1 MGSIHNF
8 HFWHSEPPPTLIPG
22 DNNRHEGREGME
34 LTSWLALAAICVMGA
49 ISPGPSLALIIR
61 NTVQGGQGHGVAT
74 ALGHGL
80 GVGIYALITAL
91 GLAIL
96 ITQTPL
102 LFDLIRYGGAA
113 FLAWLGI
120 KALLARP
127 AGGEAG
133 NEEGHPPRG
142 RQGAFEGFMV
152 AFLNPQL
159 AIFFIALFSQ
169 FVHADTGW
177 REGGIMMLTAGGID
191 ALWYVLVALVLSRGP
206 VLAWLKA
213 KSTVIDKVSGLVL
226 LGLALKVVI

>member
-1 MGSIHNF
+1 
-8 HFWHSEPPPTLIPG
+8 
-22 DNNRHEGREGME
+22 ME
-34 LTSWLALAAICVMGA
+34 MTSWLALAAICVMGA

-91 GLAIL
+91 GLSVL

-120 KALLARP
+120 KALLAKP
-127 AGGEAG
+127 ASGDAADEAV
-133 NEEGHPPRG
+133 HDARG

-177 REGGIMMLTAGGID
+177 REGSIMMLTAGGID

-213 KSTVIDKVSGLVL
+213 KSFVIDKISGLVL

>member
-1 MGSIHNF
+1 
-8 HFWHSEPPPTLIPG
+8 
-22 DNNRHEGREGME
+22 ME
-34 LTSWLALAAICVMGA
+34 MTSWLALAAICVMGA

-91 GLAIL
+91 GLSVL

-120 KALLARP
+120 KALLAKP
-127 AGGEAG
+127 ASGDSADETVHGA
-133 NEEGHPPRG
+133 RG
-142 RQGAFEGFMV
+142 RQGALEGLMV

-177 REGGIMMLTAGGID
+177 REGSIMMLTAGGID

-206 VLAWLKA
+206 VLAWLRA
-213 KSTVIDKVSGLVL
+213 KSFVIDKISGLVL

>member
-1 MGSIHNF
+1 
-8 HFWHSEPPPTLIPG
+8 
-22 DNNRHEGREGME
+22 ME

-91 GLAIL
+91 GLSVL

-102 LFDLIRYGGAA
+102 LFDIIRYVGAA

-120 KALLARP
+120 KALLAKP
-127 AGGEAG
+127 ASGAV
-133 NEEGHPPRG
+133 EEESHGLRG

-191 ALWYVLVALVLSRGP
+191 AVWYVLVALVLSRGP

-213 KSTVIDKVSGLVL
+213 KSFVIDKLSGLVL

>member
-1 MGSIHNF
+1 
-8 HFWHSEPPPTLIPG
+8 
-22 DNNRHEGREGME
+22 ME

-80 GVGIYALITAL
+80 GVGIYALNTAL

-102 LFDLIRYGGAA
+102 LYDLIRYGGAA

-133 NEEGHPPRG
+133 KEEGHPPRG

-177 REGGIMMLTAGGID
+177 REGGIMMMTAGGID

>member
-1 MGSIHNF
+1 
-8 HFWHSEPPPTLIPG
+8 
-22 DNNRHEGREGME
+22 ME
-34 LTSWLALAAICVMGA
+34 MTSWLALAAICVMGA

-80 GVGIYALITAL
+80 GVVIYALITAL
-91 GLAIL
+91 GLSVL

-120 KALLARP
+120 KALLAKP
-127 AGGEAG
+127 ASGDSADETVHGA
-133 NEEGHPPRG
+133 RG

-177 REGGIMMLTAGGID
+177 REGSIMMLTAGGID

-213 KSTVIDKVSGLVL
+213 KSFVIDKISGLVL

>member
-1 MGSIHNF
+1 MCSIPNF
-8 HFWHSEPPPTLIPG
+8 HFWHNQGPFTLSADIHLPLETR
-22 DNNRHEGREGME
+22 NTME

-74 ALGHGL
+74 ALGHGF

-102 LFDLIRYGGAA
+102 LFDVIRYGGAA
-113 FLAWLGI
+113 FLAWLGV
-120 KALLARP
+120 KALLAKP
-127 AGGEAG
+127 AKGEAS
-133 NEEGHPPRG
+133 EEVHQLRG

-159 AIFFIALFSQ
+159 AVFFIALFSQ

-191 ALWYVLVALVLSRGP
+191 AVWYVLVALVLSRGP

-213 KSTVIDKVSGLVL
+213 KSFVIDKVSGLVL
-226 LGLALKVVI
+226 LGLALKVVL

>member
-1 MGSIHNF
+1 
-8 HFWHSEPPPTLIPG
+8 
-22 DNNRHEGREGME
+22 ME
-34 LTSWLALAAICVMGA
+34 FTSWLALAAICVMGA

-61 NTVQGGQGHGVAT
+61 NTVQGGQGHGTAT

-91 GLAIL
+91 GLSVL

-120 KALLARP
+120 KALLANP
-127 AGGEAG
+127 ASGSA
-133 NEEGHPPRG
+133 EETVHALRG
-142 RQGAFEGFMV
+142 RQGMLEGFMV

-159 AIFFIALFSQ
+159 AIFFVALFSQ

-191 ALWYVLVALVLSRGP
+191 ALWYVLVALLLSRGP
-206 VLAWLKA
+206 VLSWLKA
-213 KSTVIDKVSGLVL
+213 KSAVIDKISGLVL
-226 LGLALKVVI
+226 LGLALKVVL

>member
-1 MGSIHNF
+1 
-8 HFWHSEPPPTLIPG
+8 
-22 DNNRHEGREGME
+22 ME

-61 NTVQGGQGHGVAT
+61 NTVQGGQGHGVVT

-113 FLAWLGI
+113 FLAWLGV
-120 KALLARP
+120 KALLAKP
-127 AGGEAG
+127 AGGETG
-133 NEEGHPPRG
+133 SEEGHPPRG

-177 REGGIMMLTAGGID
+177 WEGSIRMLTARGID

-213 KSTVIDKVSGLVL
+213 KSFVIDKISGLVL

>member
-1 MGSIHNF
+1 
-8 HFWHSEPPPTLIPG
+8 
-22 DNNRHEGREGME
+22 ME

-74 ALGHGL
+74 ALGHGF

-102 LFDLIRYGGAA
+102 LFDVIRYGGAA
-113 FLAWLGI
+113 FLAWLGV
-120 KALLARP
+120 KALLAKP
-127 AGGEAG
+127 AKGEAS
-133 NEEGHPPRG
+133 EEVHQLRG

-159 AIFFIALFSQ
+159 AVFFIALFSQ

-191 ALWYVLVALVLSRGP
+191 AVWYVLVALVLSRDP

-213 KSTVIDKVSGLVL
+213 KSFVIDKVSGLVL
-226 LGLALKVVI
+226 LGLALKVVL

>member
-1 MGSIHNF
+1 
-8 HFWHSEPPPTLIPG
+8 
-22 DNNRHEGREGME
+22 ME

-61 NTVQGGQGHGVAT
+61 NTVQGGQGHGVVT

-91 GLAIL
+91 GLSVL

-102 LFDLIRYGGAA
+102 LFDIIRYVGAA

-120 KALLARP
+120 KALLAKP
-127 AGGEAG
+127 AKGEVS
-133 NEEGHPPRG
+133 EEVHQLRG

-213 KSTVIDKVSGLVL
+213 KSFLIDKLSGLVL

>member
-1 MGSIHNF
+1 
-8 HFWHSEPPPTLIPG
+8 
-22 DNNRHEGREGME
+22 ME

-102 LFDLIRYGGAA
+102 LFDVIRYGGAA
-113 FLAWLGI
+113 FLAWLGV
-120 KALLARP
+120 KALLAKP
-127 AGGEAG
+127 AKGEASQ
-133 NEEGHPPRG
+133 EVHQLRG

-159 AIFFIALFSQ
+159 AVFFIALFSQ

-191 ALWYVLVALVLSRGP
+191 AVWYVLVALVLSRGP

-213 KSTVIDKVSGLVL
+213 KSFVIDKVSGLVL
-226 LGLALKVVI
+226 LGLALKVVL

>member
-1 MGSIHNF
+1 
-8 HFWHSEPPPTLIPG
+8 
-22 DNNRHEGREGME
+22 ME

-74 ALGHGL
+74 ALGHGF

-102 LFDLIRYGGAA
+102 LFDVIRYGGAA
-113 FLAWLGI
+113 FLAWLGV
-120 KALLARP
+120 KALLAKP
-127 AGGEAG
+127 AKGEAS
-133 NEEGHPPRG
+133 EEVHQLRG

-159 AIFFIALFSQ
+159 AVFFIALFSQ

-191 ALWYVLVALVLSRGP
+191 AMWYVLVALVLSRGP

-213 KSTVIDKVSGLVL
+213 KSFVIDKVSGLVL
-226 LGLALKVVI
+226 LGLALKVVL

>member
-1 MGSIHNF
+1 MGSIPNF
-8 HFWHSEPPPTLIPG
+8 RFWHNQGSFTLSADIHLPLETR
-22 DNNRHEGREGME
+22 NTME

-74 ALGHGL
+74 ALGHGF

-102 LFDLIRYGGAA
+102 LFDVIRYGGAA
-113 FLAWLGI
+113 FLAWLGV
-120 KALLARP
+120 KALLAKP
-127 AGGEAG
+127 AKGEAS
-133 NEEGHPPRG
+133 EEVHQLRG

-159 AIFFIALFSQ
+159 AVFFIALFSQ

-191 ALWYVLVALVLSRGP
+191 AVWYVLVALVLSRGP

-213 KSTVIDKVSGLVL
+213 KSFVIDKVSGLVL
-226 LGLALKVVI
+226 LGLALKVVL

>member
-1 MGSIHNF
+1 
-8 HFWHSEPPPTLIPG
+8 
-22 DNNRHEGREGME
+22 ME

-127 AGGEAG
+127 VGGEAG
-133 NEEGHPPRG
+133 KEEGHPPRG

>member
-1 MGSIHNF
+1 
-8 HFWHSEPPPTLIPG
+8 
-22 DNNRHEGREGME
+22 ME

-74 ALGHGL
+74 ALGHGF

-102 LFDLIRYGGAA
+102 LFDVIRYGGAA
-113 FLAWLGI
+113 FLAWLGV
-120 KALLARP
+120 KALLAKP
-127 AGGEAG
+127 AKGEAS
-133 NEEGHPPRG
+133 EEVHQLRG

-159 AIFFIALFSQ
+159 AVFFIALFSQ

-191 ALWYVLVALVLSRGP
+191 AVWYVLVALVLSRGP

-213 KSTVIDKVSGLVL
+213 KSFVIDKVSGLVL
-226 LGLALKVVI
+226 LGLALKVVL

>member
-1 MGSIHNF
+1 
-8 HFWHSEPPPTLIPG
+8 
-22 DNNRHEGREGME
+22 ME

-102 LFDLIRYGGAA
+102 LFDVIRYGGAA
-113 FLAWLGI
+113 FLAWLGV
-120 KALLARP
+120 KALLAKP
-127 AGGEAG
+127 AKGEAS
-133 NEEGHPPRG
+133 EEVHQLRG

-159 AIFFIALFSQ
+159 AVFFIALFSQ

-191 ALWYVLVALVLSRGP
+191 AVWYVLVALMLSRGP

-213 KSTVIDKVSGLVL
+213 KSFVIDKVSGLVL
-226 LGLALKVVI
+226 LGLALKVVL

>member
-1 MGSIHNF
+1 
-8 HFWHSEPPPTLIPG
+8 
-22 DNNRHEGREGME
+22 ME

-91 GLAIL
+91 GLAVL

-102 LFDLIRYGGAA
+102 LFDIIRYGGAA

-120 KALLARP
+120 KALLAKP
-127 AGGEAG
+127 ASGVGE
-133 NEEGHPPRG
+133 EEIHGLKG

-213 KSTVIDKVSGLVL
+213 KSFLIDKLSGLVL

>member
-1 MGSIHNF
+1 
-8 HFWHSEPPPTLIPG
+8 
-22 DNNRHEGREGME
+22 ME
-34 LTSWLALAAICVMGA
+34 MTSWLALAAICVMGA

-91 GLAIL
+91 GLSVL

-120 KALLARP
+120 KALLAKP
-127 AGGEAG
+127 ASGDSADETVHGA
-133 NEEGHPPRG
+133 RG

-177 REGGIMMLTAGGID
+177 REGSIMMLTAGGID

-213 KSTVIDKVSGLVL
+213 KSFVIDKVSGLVL
-226 LGLALKVVI
+226 LGLALKVVL

>member
-1 MGSIHNF
+1 
-8 HFWHSEPPPTLIPG
+8 
-22 DNNRHEGREGME
+22 ME
-34 LTSWLALAAICVMGA
+34 MTSWLALAAICAMGA

-61 NTVQGGQGHGVAT
+61 NTVQGGQRHGVAT

-80 GVGIYALITAL
+80 GVGICALITAL
-91 GLAIL
+91 GLSLL

-113 FLAWLGI
+113 FLAWLGV

-127 AGGEAG
+127 ASGDAA
-133 NEEGHPPRG
+133 NETVHGARG

-177 REGGIMMLTAGGID
+177 REGSIMMLTAVGID

-213 KSTVIDKVSGLVL
+213 KSFVVDKISGLVL

>member
-1 MGSIHNF
+1 
-8 HFWHSEPPPTLIPG
+8 
-22 DNNRHEGREGME
+22 ME

-74 ALGHGL
+74 ALGHGF

-102 LFDLIRYGGAA
+102 LFDVIRYGGAA
-113 FLAWLGI
+113 FLAWLGV
-120 KALLARP
+120 KALLAKP
-127 AGGEAG
+127 AKGEAS
-133 NEEGHPPRG
+133 EEVHQLRG

-159 AIFFIALFSQ
+159 AVFFIALFSQ

-177 REGGIMMLTAGGID
+177 CEGGIMMLTAGGID
-191 ALWYVLVALVLSRGP
+191 AVWYVLVALVLSRGP

-213 KSTVIDKVSGLVL
+213 KSFVIDKVSGLVL
-226 LGLALKVVI
+226 LGLALKVVL

>member
-1 MGSIHNF
+1 
-8 HFWHSEPPPTLIPG
+8 
-22 DNNRHEGREGME
+22 ME

-113 FLAWLGI
+113 FLAWLGV
-120 KALLARP
+120 KALLAKP
-127 AGGEAG
+127 AKGEAS
-133 NEEGHPPRG
+133 EEVHQLRG

-159 AIFFIALFSQ
+159 AVFFIALFSQ
-169 FVHADTGW
+169 FVHAHTGW

-191 ALWYVLVALVLSRGP
+191 AVWYVLVALVLSRGP

-213 KSTVIDKVSGLVL
+213 KSFVIDKVSGLVL
-226 LGLALKVVI
+226 LGLALKVVL